1 MLMANA
7 VQAADTE
14 RDPPDATLVF
24 HEQADGRKVAR
35 LPGGKVV
42 LIDFAALDRVG
53 DGEAWFVKLRHRESF
68 AVADPVEKVT
78 QAALEA
84 SGGPLSSPLAD
95 ALRRATSARGSVPVP
110 PAPSVDAANPSALV
124 PPAEASTA
132 QPAVRPASPPASP
145 PAAALLR
152 PRPAPNIA
160 GPVDLSR
167 LLRASDR
174 VALFI
179 DGANTD
185 GAARSAGYFLDFR
198 RARDYFLAHA
208 TFYAAFYYVA
218 DFTASDPLQQRFF
231 DFLSHSGYIVRR
243 RPVKVI
249 HDQDTG
255 ERIIKGNLDTEI
267 VLDLLNTVD
276 NYDVAFL
283 FSGDSDFERA
293 VDLLRSRGKRVFV
306 VSARA
311 SLSRELAYIADKP
324 IVYLED
330 HRDVL
335 ARTDRDSGAAE

>member
-1 MLMANA
+1 MPNGTD
-7 VQAADTE
+7 VPP
-14 RDPPDATLVF
+14 RDDDPQDATLVF
-24 HEQADGRKVAR
+24 HEQADGRKVSR

-42 LIDFAALDRVG
+42 LVDFSAMDRVG
-53 DGEAWFVKLRHRESF
+53 DGEAWYVKLRHRETF

-78 QAALEA
+78 QATLES
-84 SGGPLSSPLAD
+84 SGARLSSPLAD
-95 ALRRATSARGSVPVP
+95 ALRRAAIARVPTTPRAAATSASEAQAPSPAVP
-110 PAPSVDAANPSALV
+110 PSA
-124 PPAEASTA
+124 PAEATSA
-132 QPAVRPASPPASP
+132 APLPRPHPASV
-145 PAAALLR
+145 
-152 PRPAPNIA
+152 AP

-167 LLRASDR
+167 LLRSSDR

-185 GAARSAGYFLDFR
+185 GAARAAGYFVDFR
-198 RARDYFLAHA
+198 RARDFFLAHA

-231 DFLSHSGYIVRR
+231 DFLSHAGYIVRR
-243 RPVKVI
+243 RPVKVLR
-249 HDQDTG
+249 DQDTG

-311 SLSRELAYIADKP
+311 SLSRELAYVADKP

-335 ARTDRDSGAAE
+335 ARTDRDAG

>member
-1 MLMANA
+1 MATGT
-7 VQAADTE
+7 DTPP
-14 RDPPDATLVF
+14 RDDDPADATLVF
-24 HEQADGRKVAR
+24 HEQADGRKVSR

-42 LIDFAALDRVG
+42 LVDFSALDRVG
-53 DGEAWFVKLRHRESF
+53 DGEAWYVKLRHRETF

-78 QAALEA
+78 QATLES
-84 SGGPLSSPLAD
+84 SGVRLSSPLAD
-95 ALRRATSARGSVPVP
+95 AMRRATTVR
-110 PAPSVDAANPSALV
+110 PSAV
-124 PPAEASTA
+124 P
-132 QPAVRPASPPASP
+132 P
-145 PAAALLR
+145 PAAGAMASSPPIAATASQAPPTATER
-152 PRPAPNIA
+152 VQPHSGPATP

-167 LLRASDR
+167 VLRRSDR

-185 GAARSAGYFLDFR
+185 GAARSAGYFVDFR
-198 RARDYFLAHA
+198 RALDFFQAHA

-218 DFTASDPLQQRFF
+218 DFTASDPMQQRFF
-231 DFLSHSGYIVRR
+231 DFLSHAGYIVRR
-243 RPVKVI
+243 RPVKVFR
-249 HDQDTG
+249 DQDTG

-311 SLSRELAYIADKP
+311 SLSRELAYVADKP

-335 ARTDRDSGAAE
+335 ARADRQAE